1 LEYYRGDGKPASNK
15 PAADKESTM
24 TIQEQIQQFL
34 SSPAFGVV
42 GASINR
48 QKYGNKVLRC
58 YQQNGKEVIPVNA
71 NETSIEGLACAAT
84 ISDLPSHVL
93 SISMITPPAVTAK
106 LVPLAI
112 DKGIKN
118 IWMQPGAEHPDAVAL
133 CHERGINV
141 IADGSCV
148 LVVLGY
154 HEH

>member
-1 LEYYRGDGKPASNK
+1 
-15 PAADKESTM
+15 M
-24 TIQEQIQQFL
+24 TIEEQIRQFL
-34 SSPAFGVV
+34 ASPAFGVA

-48 QKYGNKVLRC
+48 DKYGNKVLRC
-58 YQQNGKEVIPVNA
+58 YLQNGKTAIPVNP
-71 NETSIEGLACAAT
+71 NEATIEGTPCVASIT
-84 ISDLPSHVL
+84 DLPPDVMSL
-93 SISMITPPAVTAK
+93 SMITPPAVTAK

-112 DKGIKN
+112 EKGIKN

-133 CHERGINV
+133 CRDKGINV